1 MPSSQKKDIG
11 VKRVKK
17 LDRLDL
23 RLSRGEK
30 ELLKKAAA
38 LKHEKVS
45 DYVRVLVLNEAKRI
59 VEESESITL
68 SDKDRDLLLLT
79 LDMPPAPNEALRK
92 AMQDY
97 KNGVIL

>member
-30 ELLKKAAA
+30 EHLKKAAA

-68 SDKDRDLLLLT
+68 SDRDRDLLLLT
-79 LDMPPAPNEALRK
+79 LDMPVIPNEALKK
-92 AMQDY
+92 AMRDY